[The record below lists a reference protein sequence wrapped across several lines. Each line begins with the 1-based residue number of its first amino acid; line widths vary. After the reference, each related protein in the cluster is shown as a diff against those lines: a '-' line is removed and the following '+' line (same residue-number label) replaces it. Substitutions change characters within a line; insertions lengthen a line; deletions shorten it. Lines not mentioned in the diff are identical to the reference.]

1 MILIK
6 NLTKRYKS
14 KNRRTCNALNNVNL
28 TLPDTG
34 MIFIIGKSGSGKS
47 TLLNMIGGL
56 DGFNSGTIIAGG
68 NDLAKFKHRDAYKY
82 RASYVGFIFQDYHLI
97 EELTVAQNINLEAE
111 IANAGTVDIEKALK
125 SVDLE
130 GYGARFP
137 DELSGG
143 QKQRVA
149 IARAL
154 IKSPSVILCDEPTG
168 NLDKNTSTQIMDLLS
183 EISKERLVVIVSH
196 NMPDAEKYGDRII
209 ELSDGKVIKDVERR
223 AGYTNKMTLQNGTL
237 TVPYNHNLTKEEI
250 SAITAALKKGE
261 IKSIVQNDGGY
272 TNTKALTEKRE
283 TSKLKSPK
291 LKPKTTLRLFSAF
304 SRVGKLRT
312 ATTAFISAVMVV
324 LLIIFQSFLMFDGN
338 RAISDSLKETSGGTV
353 ILKKDTYID
362 EYGNSDNSRLYKV
375 TDDDLSLVN
384 EICGNAA
391 KKHLLY
397 NYSITVDPR
406 DPAWKAELEQQY
418 PYDFQSKHIYTS
430 QMPGTLVCDEEY
442 LINKF
447 GQNGKLT
454 VLAGN
459 IEDTKNSAALI
470 LTDYLAD
477 AIMIYNPIKYRS
489 YQDLI
494 GNHENRAMVA
504 AVIDTGYKAKYADL
518 IKQASENK
526 DEYSAGINSIPK
538 EEAMKLLDDI
548 KNHLSIA
555 YNLNPNFHTAAVTS
569 NEKYY
574 SRTAGF
580 TITSGEKSLFI
591 EKGDALRDQY
601 GRLNPGEILL
611 SDDILKQLYPDKSKE
626 DFTLPMEVTM
636 KRYEYPNES
645 GEVLAEFTFTV
656 VGITYPS
663 YFHEEDYRKMK
674 EIDIIPFAIYVESA
688 ESAGELVEAMRDRYF
703 SWSSTEGNAVAL
715 LNKSVNMFFDLFRLI
730 EIMMLVMT
738 VVFLVSYSIRSVKNN
753 LYQIGVIK
761 AIGGRSGDIGKVFI
775 LQNILLSATVSALT
789 YIGSVVFID
798 VANDILIKSFTE
810 ITEVGVGNINIIS
823 FNLPLVMLA
832 VAATIILGLISTVAP
847 LLYLH
852 NIKPIN
858 IIKAKE

>member
-1 MILIK
+1 
-6 NLTKRYKS
+6 
-14 KNRRTCNALNNVNL
+14 
-28 TLPDTG
+28 
-34 MIFIIGKSGSGKS
+34 
-47 TLLNMIGGL
+47 
-56 DGFNSGTIIAGG
+56 
-68 NDLAKFKHRDAYKY
+68 
-82 RASYVGFIFQDYHLI
+82 
-97 EELTVAQNINLEAE
+97 
-111 IANAGTVDIEKALK
+111 
-125 SVDLE
+125 
-130 GYGARFP
+130 
-137 DELSGG
+137 
-143 QKQRVA
+143 
-149 IARAL
+149 
-154 IKSPSVILCDEPTG
+154 
-168 NLDKNTSTQIMDLLS
+168 
-183 EISKERLVVIVSH
+183 
-196 NMPDAEKYGDRII
+196 
-209 ELSDGKVIKDVERR
+209 
-223 AGYTNKMTLQNGTL
+223 
-237 TVPYNHNLTKEEI
+237 
-250 SAITAALKKGE
+250 
-261 IKSIVQNDGGY
+261 
-272 TNTKALTEKRE
+272 
-283 TSKLKSPK
+283 
-291 LKPKTTLRLFSAF
+291 
-304 SRVGKLRT
+304 
-312 ATTAFISAVMVV
+312 
-324 LLIIFQSFLMFDGN
+324 
-338 RAISDSLKETSGGTV
+338 
-353 ILKKDTYID
+353 
-362 EYGNSDNSRLYKV
+362 
-375 TDDDLSLVN
+375 
-384 EICGNAA
+384 
-391 KKHLLY
+391 
-397 NYSITVDPR
+397 
-406 DPAWKAELEQQY
+406 
-418 PYDFQSKHIYTS
+418 
-430 QMPGTLVCDEEY
+430 
-442 LINKF
+442 
-447 GQNGKLT
+447 
-454 VLAGN
+454 
-459 IEDTKNSAALI
+459 
-470 LTDYLAD
+470 
-477 AIMIYNPIKYRS
+477 MIYNPIKYRS